1 MLLAFSFSVTAASPF
16 ACNKSTRF
24 TGRTPSS
31 NAIAS
36 HSGRLQLLS
45 RVERARGHDAG
56 GCHVSCKA
64 QLILPSSWT
73 LRAMLG
79 VPARRWIRDLQGFE
93 IETVSAGKQRKP
105 CATPTFLRPSNLP
118 LDPRSSDGS
127 GQQPHAFGSQQESAC
142 ATPDGARRRSSCLE
156 AKPGASEQLIDI
168 GARR

>member
-1 MLLAFSFSVTAASPF
+1 MKSINRPSGSVGSDGTFVLLAFSFSVTAASPF

-93 IETVSAGKQRKP
+93 IETVSAGKQRKHLCNSDLP
-105 CATPTFLRPSNLP
+105 PPEQPSV
-118 LDPRSSDGS
+118 RSS
-127 GQQPHAFGSQQESAC
+127 
-142 ATPDGARRRSSCLE
+142 
-156 AKPGASEQLIDI
+156 II
-168 GARR
+168 